1 MDAPI
6 SQDVGVPRAREAAQ
20 IADLSIVDGMH
31 RAVCALSKR
40 LPCHWQIIV
49 LFWELDGTASAY
61 CGAMLEVHCMCCFY
75 PDPTLREKGPG
86 GGCSACSDLA
96 SSVPAVMLCTCACSW
111 LGSRQ
116 ISALWAYALMMN

>member
-1 MDAPI
+1 MGCTE
-6 SQDVGVPRAREAAQ
+6 QRVLF
-20 IADLSIVDGMH
+20 LSDFHATASAHMWQ
-31 RAVCALSKR
+31 SK
-40 LPCHWQIIV
+40 V

-75 PDPTLREKGPG
+75 PDRALREKGPG